1 MKIFQK
7 KASANNATSFDLV
20 NIKDVHFLAQS
31 NILSKLVFHLEMEK
45 LILFRVII
53 FLGGNN

>member
-1 MKIFQK
+1 MKIYQK
-7 KASANNATSFDLV
+7 IAGANNVTSFDLV
-20 NIKDVHFLAQS
+20 NIKDLHFLAQS
-31 NILSKLVFHLEMEK
+31 NILSKLVFHLEIEK

>member
-1 MKIFQK
+1 MKLFQK
-7 KASANNATSFDLV
+7 IAGANNTIRLDLV
-20 NIKDVHFLAQS
+20 NIKDLHFPTQS
-31 NILSKLVFHLEMEK
+31 NILSKLVFHLEME